1 MLIKNLLTKFSHVKF
16 LLTKI
21 VARVCYFS
29 PQCRHNFSR
38 ACVFSTLA
46 GNSIT
51 NNMRRQIRRGG
62 VVYGGQR

>member
-1 MLIKNLLTKFSHVKF
+1 MLGKTLLTKSLLSKF

-21 VARVCYFS
+21 VARASQFS
-29 PQCRHNFSR
+29 SQCRHNFSR

-46 GNSIT
+46 DNPST
-51 NNMRRQIRRGG
+51 NNIRRQIRRGG

>member
-38 ACVFSTLA
+38 ACVFST
-46 GNSIT
+46 
-51 NNMRRQIRRGG
+51 
-62 VVYGGQR
+62 